1 MAERRH
7 EGTRVRRCAIYTRK
21 SSEEGLEQDFNSLDA
36 QREACAAYI
45 SSQQHEGW
53 RAVPESYDDGG
64 KSGATLERAALQ
76 RLLDD
81 IRRQRVDIIVVYKVD
96 RLTRSLADFAKLV
109 EVFDAHAVSFVS
121 ITQQFNTTTSMG
133 RLTLNVLLSFAQFE
147 REVTA
152 ERIRDKLAASKKKG
166 LWMGGVPP
174 LGYDVHDRQ
183 LVVNETE
190 AETVRCLYRRYLE
203 LGAVAELKTD
213 LDAAGIV
220 SKRTPR
226 RGGTPMQRGALYRLL
241 SNPLYCGQV
250 QHKDMVYPGQHP
262 AIVDEALWTAVQS
275 RLRSNCNDAS
285 VRPKATHASLLS
297 GIAFDGAGHRLTP
310 SHAVK
315 NGRRYRY
322 YLSQPLTTSSKTHTR
337 EGLRLPAVE
346 LEREVTRHLCRH
358 LLDRPRLGQH
368 LTVDQPSAITL
379 ARRLDVLAH
388 LGENWTT
395 LPTVRRRTLVL
406 TLLRRVVVTHDHL
419 ALHLNLDAL
428 QAVADEQAQT
438 TRLAPA
444 PPKTSDDDEA
454 TFVLSASI
462 RLCHVKGGLKL
473 VLAEGRH
480 DEPHPNDKVVK
491 LLKTAHR
498 YLASVRAAEV
508 ESSIKTLAAHAK
520 VSDSYF
526 TAVLRLA
533 WLAPDITQALLA
545 GRHPP
550 ELNVGQLMKHSR
562 HLPLEWAK
570 QRGLLKLDRA

>member
-1 MAERRH
+1 MAERPS
-7 EGTRVRRCAIYTRK
+7 EGPRARRCAIYTRK

-45 SSQQHEGW
+45 LSQQHEGW
-53 RAVPESYDDGG
+53 RAVPDVYDDGG
-64 KSGATLERAALQ
+64 KSGATLERPALQ

-81 IRRQRVDIIVVYKVD
+81 IRRQRIDIIVVYKVD

-109 EVFDAHAVSFVS
+109 EVFDAQAVSFVS

-152 ERIRDKLAASKKKG
+152 ERIRDKIAASKKKG

-174 LGYDVHDRQ
+174 LGYDVCDRQ
-183 LVVNETE
+183 LVVNEPE
-190 AETVRCLYRRYLE
+190 AETVRFIYSRYLE
-203 LGAVAELKTD
+203 LGAVAELKAN
-213 LDAAGIV
+213 LDAEGIV
-220 SKRTPR
+220 SKRTPG

-241 SNPLYCGQV
+241 SNPLYRGQV
-250 QHKDMVYPGQHP
+250 QHKDQVYPGQHP
-262 AIVDEALWTAVQS
+262 AIVDEARWQAVQS
-275 RLRSNCNDAS
+275 KLLSNCNDAS
-285 VRPKATHASLLS
+285 VRPKASHASLLS
-297 GIAFDGAGHRLTP
+297 GIAFDGEGHRLTP

-315 NGRRYRY
+315 HGRRYRY
-322 YLSQPLTTSSKTHTR
+322 YLSQPLTTSSKAQNR
-337 EGLRLPAVE
+337 NGLRLPALE
-346 LEREVTRHLCRH
+346 LEREVTRQLCRH
-358 LLDRPRLGQH
+358 LLDRPSVGQH
-368 LTVDQPSAITL
+368 LTIDQPSAITL
-379 ARRLDVLAH
+379 AHRLEVLAH
-388 LGENWTT
+388 LGHHWTT
-395 LPTVRRRTLVL
+395 LPTARRRALVL

-428 QAVADEQAQT
+428 QAVADEHAHV
-438 TRLAPA
+438 TRLASSTL
-444 PPKTSDDDEA
+444 KTSNNDEA
-454 TFVLSASI
+454 TGVLNAPI
-462 RLCHVKGGLKL
+462 RLCHVQGGLKL
-473 VLAEGRH
+473 VLADGH
-480 DEPHPNDKVVK
+480 TDAPHPNDKVVK

-498 YLASVRAAEV
+498 YLARVMAAEV
-508 ESSIKTLAAHAK
+508 ESSIKTLAAQAN

-533 WLAPDITQALLA
+533 WLAPDITEALLA

-550 ELNVGQLMKHSR
+550 ELNVVQLMKHAR